1 MITNSQRRAR
11 LATRHALA
19 PGTRLS
25 TVEELADTLVALHT
39 TEPPTIHLAAAARTT
54 ATVEDVERALYVD
67 RSIVK
72 QLAMRRTLF
81 GFPRDLLP
89 AAWGSTSARVAA
101 EQRRVI
107 TRDIEKAGLAPDGS
121 RWLDAACA
129 AVRERLADGSA
140 LTAKELRE
148 QVPEVEGRIE
158 YAVGKSYG
166 GNQPLAPRVLTLLG
180 AEGHIMRAE
189 NAGHWRTSRPRWAA
203 TTHWLSSVPDRLPPA
218 EGYAVLT
225 RRYLAAFGPATETD
239 IVWWF
244 GATKG
249 IVRQALSDIGAVSVD
264 LEDGLVGWVLPGD
277 TDDVDEPEDWA
288 ALLPTLDST
297 SMGWKQR
304 DWYLAPEDV
313 RYLVDSNGN
322 IGTTAWWNGRVVG
335 AWVQDP
341 DGVVSVVL
349 RDQADGLS
357 QPGAAVEALDAAAER
372 LTRFLDGVVITSV
385 YKSHVMKGSPLP

>member
-89 AAWGSTSARVAA
+89 AAWGSTSARGAA

-107 TRDIEKAGLAPDGS
+107 SRDIEKAGLALDGS

-225 RRYLAAFGPATETD
+225 RLLTATSSTPPCRLRPRQWQPMASSTWKPPA
-239 IVWWF
+239 
-244 GATKG
+244 
-249 IVRQALSDIGAVSVD
+249 
-264 LEDGLVGWVLPGD
+264 PGMMRNW
-277 TDDVDEPEDWA
+277 PH
-288 ALLPTLDST
+288 
-297 SMGWKQR
+297 
-304 DWYLAPEDV
+304 
-313 RYLVDSNGN
+313 
-322 IGTTAWWNGRVVG
+322 G
-335 AWVQDP
+335 AWPCTATSRPVRCMPTCCAGWGRCNCSCFD
-341 DGVVSVVL
+341 SCL
-349 RDQADGLS
+349 R
-357 QPGAAVEALDAAAER
+357 
-372 LTRFLDGVVITSV
+372 
-385 YKSHVMKGSPLP
+385 LPIKR

>member
-1 MITNSQRRAR
+1 MISDSQRRAR

-19 PGTRLS
+19 PGAQLES
-25 TVEELADTLVALHT
+25 VEALTDALVALHT
-39 TEPPTIHLAAAARTT
+39 TEPPTIHLAAAARTG
-54 ATVEDVERALYVD
+54 ASVEDVERALYVD
-67 RSIVK
+67 RSLVK

-81 GFPRDLLP
+81 GFSRELLP
-89 AAWGSTSARVAA
+89 AAWGSTSARVAV

-107 TRDIEKAGLAPDGS
+107 IRDVEKAGLVPDGGH
-121 RWLDAACA
+121 WLDAACA
-129 AVRERLADGSA
+129 AVLERLSDGSA

-148 QVPEVEGRIE
+148 QVPEVEGRID

-166 GNQPLAPRVLTLLG
+166 GSQPLAPRILVLLG
-180 AEGHIMRAE
+180 ARGQIMRAE

-203 TTHWLSSVPDRLPPA
+203 TSHWLGSVPEPLPPA

-249 IVRQALSDIGAVSVD
+249 IVRQALSDIGAVSVP
-264 LEDGLVGWVLPGD
+264 LEDGSVGWVLPD
-277 TDDVDEPEDWA
+277 DLDDVDEPGEWA

-322 IGTTAWWNGRVVG
+322 IGTTAWWNGQVVG

-349 RDQADGLS
+349 RGQADGS
-357 QPGAAVEALDAAAER
+357 AQPGAAVEALDAAAER

-385 YKSHVMKGSPLP
+385 YKSHVMKGMPLP